1 MYCPKC
7 ATQNIDSAR
16 FCRSCGANL
25 SLVPQALTGQLP
37 EGRKDRIE
45 KAIRRIREP
54 NLVRGVR
61 QVSVGFAFL
70 VIVAMLF
77 LRGAAFGEIWLLI
90 PAFLLLGKGI
100 GEIVSVISKERDAKR
115 ALMPVQTT
123 GTLPPVLLYD
133 PAAPPNITE
142 GTTRHLD
149 TSAKS

>member
-25 SLVPQALTGQLP
+25 SLVPQALSGQLP
-37 EGRKDRIE
+37 EARKDRIE

-54 NLVRGVR
+54 NLIRGVKR
-61 QVSVGFAFL
+61 MSVGFAFL
-70 VIVAMLF
+70 VIVAVLF
-77 LRGAAFGEIWLLI
+77 LRGAGFGEIWLLI
-90 PAFLLLGKGI
+90 PAFLLLGKGV
-100 GEIVSVISKERDAKR
+100 GEIVNVISKERDAKR

-123 GTLPPVLLYD
+123 GELPPVLLYD
-133 PAAPPNITE
+133 PASPPSITE

-149 TSAKS
+149 NSAKS